1 MYCMFSMDF
10 NKNASAEICVIGV
23 LFLAKKCPPPPA
35 ADNAY
40 MSTDKR
46 ELGTVLTYT
55 CKPGYSFAIGRTM
68 GAITCLPAA
77 VWSASVGHCTSR
89 SLVLDHYYTHIN
101 THTHV

>member
-1 MYCMFSMDF
+1 MDIKR
-10 NKNASAEICVIGV
+10 NTSPGNCDIGV
-23 LFLAKKCPPPPA
+23 LFVAKKCPTAPL

-40 MSTDKR
+40 MSTDQR
-46 ELGTVLTYT
+46 EVGTLLTYT
-55 CKPGYSFAIGRTM
+55 CKPGYLFGIGRTM